1 MENLNQEKIFIGVS
15 WPYAS
20 GKLHLGHLAGQNI
33 ACDVFARYHRQKGNR
48 VLMVSGSDSHGTP
61 IVFKAEELGI
71 TPEQLVETSHKEI
84 LETFEK
90 LSLLYEKYTSTTT
103 ENHKEVVQNIF
114 LVLKELGYLY
124 PQKSKQ
130 YFDEKVNKFLPDRY
144 VKGVCPECGA
154 TNARGDECPV
164 CGKFLKPLDL
174 IDPVSTLSDSKPVL
188 KETEHYYLD
197 LKKLENEISK
207 WVNRSSDNWR
217 KWVREF
223 SKGWIKEGLEPR
235 EVTRDM
241 KYGIPV
247 PIKGW
252 EEKVIYVWIEA
263 VVGYLSASIEWAK
276 SIGEESKWED
286 FWKDPKCKHYY
297 FIAGGNVPFHT
308 IIWPAQ
314 LLAYSEKY
322 SNDTLWEKYKLPGES
337 KRESLNLPYDIP
349 ANKMLLYKGKK
360 MSKSD
365 NTGMS
370 VDSLLEKY
378 SADLIRFF
386 FVRNA
391 PENHD
396 REFEWKD
403 FIDCNNN
410 ELVANIGNFINRS
423 LSFVNSKFNN
433 QIPQG
438 QLDDDVIST
447 IDTTFKQV
455 GEHIEG
461 CDFVKASESILKLGN
476 FANKY
481 FNDKAPWVSFKEN
494 ISDCE
499 NTIFNSIQLVNALRI
514 LLKPFIPQS
523 VIKLTNMLNIQG
535 EYDANIELTN
545 TGKVSKNTHSWG
557 FVPLNSGHKFNEPEI
572 LFAKIEQEE
581 E

>member
-286 FWKDPKCKHYY
+286 FWKDSKCKHYY

-438 QLDDDVIST
+438 QLDSEVKDSIEN
-447 IDTTFKQV
+447 TFVQV
-455 GEHIEG
+455 GKHLEDCE
-461 CDFVKASESILKLGN
+461 FVKATETILKLGN

-523 VIKLTNMLNIQG
+523 MATLTTMLNLE
-535 EYDANIELTN
+535 EYDPNIELSKA
-545 TGKVSKNTHSWG
+545 GKVSKSENNWT
-557 FVPLNSGHKFNEPEI
+557 FIPLKVGHMLNEPKI
-572 LFAKIEQEE
+572 LFNKIEEKEE
-581 E
+581 

>member
-1 MENLNQEKIFIGVS
+1 MENTQEEKIFIGVS

-33 ACDVFARYHRQKGNR
+33 ACDVFARYHRQKGNN

-71 TPEQLVETSHKEI
+71 TPEELVETSHKDI
-84 LETFEK
+84 LLTFEK

-103 ENHKEVVQNIF
+103 ENHKIVVQNIF
-114 LVLKELGYLY
+114 LVLRELGYLY

-130 YFDEKVNKFLPDRY
+130 YYDEKVSKFLPDRY
-144 VKGVCPECGA
+144 VRGTCPECGA
-154 TNARGDECPV
+154 IDARGDECTE
-164 CGKFLKPLDL
+164 CGKFLKPTDL
-174 IDPVSTLSDSKPVL
+174 IDPYSTLSDSIPVL

-197 LKKLENEISK
+197 LKKLENKIGD
-207 WVNRSSDNWR
+207 WVNSQSPNWR

-241 KYGIPV
+241 KFGIPV
-247 PIKGW
+247 PLNGW

-263 VVGYLSASIEWAK
+263 VVGYLSASIEWAN
-276 SIGEESKWED
+276 SIGQESKWED

-297 FIAGGNVPFHT
+297 FIAGGNVPFHS

-322 SNDTLWEKYKLPGES
+322 SSEALWDKYKLPGET
-337 KRESLNLPYDIP
+337 KKESLNLPYDIP

-378 SADLIRFF
+378 SPDLIRFF

-438 QLDDDVIST
+438 QLDVEVKESIEN
-447 IDTTFKQV
+447 TFKEV
-455 GEHIEG
+455 GGHIEG
-461 CDFVKASESILKLGN
+461 CEFVKATESILKLGN
-476 FANKY
+476 FSNKY
-481 FNDKAPWVSFKEN
+481 FNDKAPWVSYKEN
-494 ISDCE
+494 IPDCE

-523 VIKLTNMLNIQG
+523 IATLTTMLNIED
-535 EYDANIELTN
+535 EYDANTELKN
-545 TGKVSKNTHSWG
+545 TGEVSKNENNWT
-557 FVPLNSGHKFNEPEI
+557 FVPLDSGHRFNEPKI
-572 LFAKIEQEE
+572 LFAKIEEE
-581 E
+581 

>member
-33 ACDVFARYHRQKGNR
+33 ACDIFARYHRQKGNR

-71 TPEQLVETSHKEI
+71 SPEQLVETSHKEI

-130 YFDEKVNKFLPDRY
+130 YFDEKVSKFLPDRY
-144 VKGVCPECGA
+144 VKGTCPECGA
-154 TNARGDECPV
+154 TNARGDECPA
-164 CGKFLKPLDL
+164 CGKFLKPTDL

-188 KETEHYYLD
+188 KETEHFYLD
-197 LKKLENEISK
+197 LKKLEGDISK
-207 WVNRSSDNWR
+207 WVNSSSDNWR

-276 SIGEESKWED
+276 SIGQESKWED

-337 KRESLNLPYDIP
+337 KRESLNLPFDIP

-438 QLDDDVIST
+438 QLDAEVKNS

-455 GEHIEG
+455 GEYIEG
-461 CDFVKASESILKLGN
+461 CEFVKATETILKLGN

-514 LLKPFIPQS
+514 LLKPFVPQS
-523 VIKLTNMLNIQG
+523 MITLTNMLNVKG
-535 EYDANIELTN
+535 EYDANIELTD
-545 TGKVSKNTHSWG
+545 TGKVSKDINSWT
-557 FVPLNSGHKFNEPEI
+557 FVSLDSGHKFNEPKI
-572 LFAKIEQEE
+572 LFAKIEEKE
-581 E
+581 

>member
-33 ACDVFARYHRQKGNR
+33 ACDIFARYHRQKGNQ

-61 IVFKAEELGI
+61 ILFKAEELGI
-71 TPEQLVETSHKEI
+71 SPEKLVETSHKEI

-130 YFDEKVNKFLPDRY
+130 YFDEKENKFLPDRY
-144 VKGVCPECGA
+144 VKGTCPECGA

-164 CGKFLKPLDL
+164 CGKFLKPTDL
-174 IDPVSTLSDSKPVL
+174 IDPISTLSNSKPVL
-188 KETEHYYLD
+188 KETEHFYLD
-197 LKKLENEISK
+197 LKKLEPVLSK
-207 WVNRSSDNWR
+207 WIDSSSKNWR

-252 EEKVIYVWIEA
+252 EDKVIYVWIDA
-263 VVGYLSASIEWAK
+263 VIGYLSASVEWAK

-286 FWKDPKCKHYY
+286 FWKNPKCKHYY

-314 LLAYSEKY
+314 LLAYNEKY
-322 SNDTLWEKYKLPGES
+322 SNDTLWEKYKLPGETE
-337 KRESLNLPYDIP
+337 RHDLNLPYDIP

-365 NTGMS
+365 NTGMP

-378 SADLIRFF
+378 NPDLIRFF

-438 QLDDDVIST
+438 QLDSEVRDN
-447 IDTTFKQV
+447 IDNTFKQV
-455 GEHIEG
+455 GKYLEKCE
-461 CDFVKASESILKLGN
+461 FVKATEAILKLGN

-481 FNDKAPWVSFKEN
+481 FNDKAPWVSFKDN
-494 ISDCE
+494 ISDCS

-523 VIKLTNMLNIQG
+523 MITLTNMLNIQG

-545 TGKVSKNTHSWG
+545 TGKVNKSINNWT
-557 FVPLNSGHKFNEPEI
+557 FVPLDAGHKFNEPKI
-572 LFAKIEQEE
+572 LFAKIEEKE
-581 E
+581 

>member
-33 ACDVFARYHRQKGNR
+33 ACDIFARYHRQKGNS

-71 TPEQLVETSHKEI
+71 TPEQLVISSHKEI
-84 LETFEK
+84 LETFGK

-103 ENHKEVVQNIF
+103 QNHKEVVQNIF

-130 YFDEKVNKFLPDRY
+130 YYDEKVKKFLPDRY
-144 VKGVCPECGA
+144 VRGTCPECGA
-154 TNARGDECPV
+154 LDAKGDECPV
-164 CGKFLKPLDL
+164 CGKFLKPTDL
-174 IDPVSTLSDSKPVL
+174 IDPYSTLSDSKPIL

-197 LKKLENEISK
+197 LKKLEKPIGDWINIQSK
-207 WVNRSSDNWR
+207 HWR

-252 EEKVIYVWIEA
+252 EGKVIYVWIEA

-276 SIGEESKWED
+276 SIGQESKWED
-286 FWKDPKCKHYY
+286 FWKDSRCKHYY

-322 SNDTLWEKYKLPGES
+322 SNDSLWDKYKLPGES
-337 KRESLNLPYDIP
+337 KRESLNLPWDIP

-378 SADLIRFF
+378 SPDLIRFF

-396 REFEWKD
+396 REFNEKD

-433 QIPQG
+433 KVPQG
-438 QLDDDVIST
+438 QLDIDVKDSIEN
-447 IDTTFKQV
+447 TFKEV
-455 GEHIEG
+455 GKYIEG
-461 CDFVKASESILKLGN
+461 CKFVKATEAILKLGN

-481 FNDKAPWVSFKEN
+481 FNDKAPWISFKEN
-494 ISDCE
+494 VTDCE

-523 VIKLTNMLNIQG
+523 IFTLTTLLNIEN
-535 EYDANIELTN
+535 EYDANIELTD
-545 TGKVSKNTHSWG
+545 TGEVSKSENNWV
-557 FVPLNSGHKFNEPEI
+557 FVPLNSGHIINEPKI
-572 LFAKIEQEE
+572 LFAKIEEKE
-581 E
+581 L